1 MTERIFDNGGGA
13 KLLQTANRSTLTSA
27 LATCIPVKITLAFGY
42 STSTKMKAA
51 HALLT
56 SIRAALIAK
65 GIAV

>member
-1 MTERIFDNGGGA
+1 MVKVVDNGTGVT
-13 KLLQTANRSTLTSA
+13 LLQTANRYTLTSA

-51 HALLT
+51 HALL
-56 SIRAALIAK
+56 SK